1 MSFSTIFRRA
11 AVAPAFSARSFST
24 TTARPLAKIT
34 IVGNLADTPEVH
46 PTSTGREIVRYAVA
60 SNSGSRENRKTSWFK
75 VTSFAEGAS
84 RDYLMSLP
92 KGYDKSQLAIRH
104 IQRQA
109 ILTIHTVL
117 PSTSRATLL
126 SSLTLTPTARTAQA
140 SALSSVCPPS
150 QFDIASSSN
159 MVQAKSRFFDAP
171 KLPSRASKHNP
182 WSIRVHIWMQPFRGA
197 TIPRPLLSSL
207 SQRWSLLLMLMY
219 GCNVR

>member
-140 SALSSVCPPS
+140 SALSS
-150 QFDIASSSN
+150 
-159 MVQAKSRFFDAP
+159 AKSRFFDAP